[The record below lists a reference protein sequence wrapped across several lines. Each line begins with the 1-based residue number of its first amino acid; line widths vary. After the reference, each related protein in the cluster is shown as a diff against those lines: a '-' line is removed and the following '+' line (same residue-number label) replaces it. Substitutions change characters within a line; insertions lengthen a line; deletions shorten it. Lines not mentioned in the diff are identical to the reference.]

1 LTMGSTQLCILPS
14 NACSGNNALTFRL
27 VHPDNDRLSQVS
39 PAQPNIDKNQYELFV
54 KDNISYWVDRNIQLN
69 SKDVKSI
76 KIVMMEQELN
86 SENWKAVEV
95 SLNEI
100 ANNKDLTNP
109 SMQGFIAVIILN
121 KTGQKKLERLTEKN
135 LKRKLAIV
143 LKDKLLMAP
152 LIQDKISGNEVSV
165 VGLNYYDVK
174 NLKEA
179 IRQ

>member
-1 LTMGSTQLCILPS
+1 M
-14 NACSGNNALTFRL
+14 
-27 VHPDNDRLSQVS
+27 
-39 PAQPNIDKNQYELFV
+39 
-54 KDNISYWVDRNIQLN
+54 
-69 SKDVKSI
+69 
-76 KIVMMEQELN
+76 N